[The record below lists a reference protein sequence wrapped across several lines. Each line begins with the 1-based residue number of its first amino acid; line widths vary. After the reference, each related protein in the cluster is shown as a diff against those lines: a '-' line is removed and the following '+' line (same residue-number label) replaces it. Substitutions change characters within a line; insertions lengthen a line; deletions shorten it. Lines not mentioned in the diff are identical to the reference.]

1 MASNLANP
9 TQMTNISSL
18 SETYFNNNT
27 SVDVH
32 YNSMKYWNQRR
43 SMEISSL
50 LSTVNSCK
58 HNKASDSMV

>member
-27 SVDVH
+27 YVEVN
-32 YNSMKYWNQRR
+32 YNLTKY
-43 SMEISSL
+43 
-50 LSTVNSCK
+50 
-58 HNKASDSMV
+58 